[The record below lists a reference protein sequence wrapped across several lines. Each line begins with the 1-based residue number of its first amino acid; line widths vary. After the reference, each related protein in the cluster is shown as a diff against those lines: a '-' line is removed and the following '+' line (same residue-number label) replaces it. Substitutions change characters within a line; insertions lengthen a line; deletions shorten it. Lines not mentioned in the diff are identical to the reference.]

1 MSVSGVFLIL
11 KTRISVMTFQD
22 YSNDVVNKLSQ
33 IKIVPVLV
41 LNDLDS
47 GLKMC
52 ELLAECGLPAAEITF
67 RTTAAESIIR
77 EAAKRFPEL
86 YLGAGTILNT
96 ADLKRAFDAG
106 AKFAVAP
113 GFNPTVVKSAVENNF
128 AFAPGVCTP
137 SEIEQAMEL
146 GCKFLKFFP
155 AEAAGGVPMLKSLIA
170 PYKHM
175 GVRFMP
181 TGGVSTSNVENY
193 LAIKEVVAV
202 GGTWL
207 GKADAIAAGDWVGIR
222 KTILDAVAIKSKF

>member
-1 MSVSGVFLIL
+1 MSFAENA
-11 KTRISVMTFQD
+11 KA
-22 YSNDVVNKLSQ
+22 VVDRLSQ
-33 IKIVPVLV
+33 IRIVPVLV
-41 LNDLDS
+41 LEEENS

-52 ELLAECGLPAAEITF
+52 EVLLECGLPAAEITF
-67 RTTAAESIIR
+67 RTTAAAGIIK

-96 ADLKRAFDAG
+96 ADLHRAFDAG

-113 GFNPTVVKSAVENNF
+113 GFNPTVVKEAVANDL

-146 GCKFLKFFP
+146 GCRFLKFFP
-155 AEAAGGVPMLKSLIA
+155 AEAAGGVTMLKSLIA
-170 PYKHM
+170 PYKHL

-181 TGGVSTSNVENY
+181 TGGVTTDNVKNY
-193 LAIKEVVAV
+193 LALKEVAAV

-207 GKADAIAAGDWVGIR
+207 GKADLIAAGEWTKISDTVR
-222 KTILDAVAIKSKF
+222 AAADMVKTLN

>member
-1 MSVSGVFLIL
+1 MF
-11 KTRISVMTFQD
+11 TANTA
-22 YSNDVVNKLSQ
+22 NVVEKLNE

-52 ELLAECGLPAAEITF
+52 EILVECGLPAAEITF
-67 RTTAAESIIR
+67 RTQAAESIIK
-77 EAAKRFPEL
+77 AASDRFPEL

-96 ADLKRAFDAG
+96 ADLDRAFNAG

-113 GFNPTVVKSAVENNF
+113 GFNPTVVKAAVEKGY
-128 AFAPGVCTP
+128 AFAPGICTP
-137 SEIEQAMEL
+137 SELEHAHEL

-170 PYKHM
+170 PYKHL

-181 TGGVSTSNVENY
+181 TGGVSTANVTDY
-193 LAIKEVVAV
+193 ISIREVVAV

-207 GKADAIAAGDWVGIR
+207 GKADDIAAGNWDKIR
-222 KTILDAVAIKSKF
+222 EVVKAAVALKEGK

>member
-1 MSVSGVFLIL
+1 MNFAENS
-11 KTRISVMTFQD
+11 KA
-22 YSNDVVNKLSQ
+22 VVERLSQ
-33 IKIVPVLV
+33 IRIVPVLV
-41 LNDLDS
+41 LEEENS

-52 ELLAECGLPAAEITF
+52 ELLLECGLPAAEITF
-67 RTTAAESIIR
+67 RTAAAAGIIR

-96 ADLKRAFDAG
+96 ADLHRAFEAG

-113 GFNPTVVKSAVENNF
+113 GFNPTVVKEAVANDY

-155 AEAAGGVPMLKSLIA
+155 AEAAGGVTMLKSLIA
-170 PYKHM
+170 PYKHL

-193 LAIKEVVAV
+193 LSIKEVVAV

-207 GKADAIAAGDWVGIR
+207 GKADAIAAGDWDGIR
-222 KTILDAVAIKSKF
+222 KTVEAAVALKNKF